1 MSLLSETRAW
11 LENLCCLTL
20 ICVDVV
26 GVCFLSCSS
35 AREVALTCVSG
46 YDLRLE
52 RPWVLSVLGER
63 RGPVRFRGVTQECVQ
78 APRGAPIEANPGPL
92 EKPRGAET
100 TGGAVVASQQ
110 PLGAVL
116 GAGLHGC
123 PWEAGALPEVL
134 ACLHLGS
141 EAEPSLGLTRGRRLP
156 PGPGAGC
163 VLRAL
168 QALHL
173 FSLEPSACLCSVYA
187 VWSPCSC
194 FPIPRL
200 VPTCG

>member
-1 MSLLSETRAW
+1 M
-11 LENLCCLTL
+11 
-20 ICVDVV
+20 
-26 GVCFLSCSS
+26 
-35 AREVALTCVSG
+35 
-46 YDLRLE
+46 
-52 RPWVLSVLGER
+52 
-63 RGPVRFRGVTQECVQ
+63 RFCGVTQECIQ
-78 APRGAPIEANPGPL
+78 APRGAPIEANPGRL
-92 EKPRGAET
+92 EKPRGGET
-100 TGGAVVASQQ
+100 AGDAGVASQQ

-123 PWEAGALPEVL
+123 PREVGALPEVL

-156 PGPGAGC
+156 PGPGVGC

-187 VWSPCSC
+187 VWSLCSC
-194 FPIPRL
+194 FPIPRP